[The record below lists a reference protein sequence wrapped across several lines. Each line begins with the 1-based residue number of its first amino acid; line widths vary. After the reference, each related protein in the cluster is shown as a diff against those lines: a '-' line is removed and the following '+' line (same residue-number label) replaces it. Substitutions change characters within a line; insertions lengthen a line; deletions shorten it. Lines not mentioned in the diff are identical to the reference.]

1 MTGRQ
6 PRAVTNALE
15 VLEVVARSGPGI
27 TGQQIARA
35 LNLSPATAYR
45 LLNHLAAEGYVVRL
59 PDLSGFAL
67 GRRAIEFADTAA
79 ESAVHVSRRARSAL
93 SRVRAGT
100 RLGVHLL
107 TFPRGTVHLADADP
121 DHPVPGELAL
131 ARDFEHSAIG
141 RLLLDEHR
149 RVAKPVSSC
158 PSGRSD
164 GRQLDTAVRLD
175 DFTPDTSCVA
185 VPLRDESGRLIGAL
199 AVIGPTDRIT
209 TSVEE
214 ILEFLCPAALE
225 LSELLA

>member
-1 MTGRQ
+1 
-6 PRAVTNALE
+6 VTNALE
-15 VLEVVARSGPGI
+15 VLEVVARSGPGM

-45 LLNHLAAEGYVVRL
+45 LLNHLVADGYVVRL

-79 ESAVHVSRRARSAL
+79 ESAVHVSRRARSVL

-100 RLGVHLL
+100 RLGVHLV

-121 DHPVPGELAL
+121 DHPAPGELAL

-141 RLLLDEHR
+141 RLLVDEQL
-149 RVAKPVSSC
+149 RVAEPVSYG
-158 PSGRSD
+158 PSGRPD
-164 GRQLDTAVRLD
+164 GGQLDSAVQID
-175 DFTPDTSCVA
+175 DFTPDSGCVA

-199 AVIGPTDRIT
+199 AVVGPTDRIA
-209 TSVEE
+209 TSIDE